1 MSLKFHAPSN
11 SLIVRTET
19 LEKVAHNIF
28 GAMKAIRIA
37 TGITL
42 DKYESSTPLSNAD
55 LAQQRLI
62 TIARDLG
69 IDLGADWANEIDLRS
84 K

>member
-1 MSLKFHAPSN
+1 
-11 SLIVRTET
+11 
-19 LEKVAHNIF
+19 
-28 GAMKAIRIA
+28 MKAIRIA

-42 DKYESSTPLSNAD
+42 DKYESSTPLSAAD

-62 TIARDLG
+62 TIASDLG